1 MLNQNLFA
9 DIKKLLIESHTK
21 EEIQN
26 LSTSELKKLH
36 GKYLAMGTDDAK
48 KEAAE
53 IKKEI
58 ESRGEDD
65 GETKPVV
72 AQQNEELLMILDVLC
87 EVAGFDMMTLV
98 EETIGQMQHLA
109 HASGWDKPA
118 PEGAASASDRLK
130 RVLANAKRLGKRRV
144 RDAIPAGDKTQIDIE
159 DAGEDNVHERPA
171 SAGGGVARDPI
182 GFEGI
187 QNDIDGIGQ
196 TSAFFK
202 PNKGKKPNSLV
213 AWAGLSSK
221 SSTAPSK
228 GKGKKPNSKTKK

>member
-48 KEAAE
+48 KEAGE

-58 ESRGEDD
+58 ESRGEDA

-98 EETIGQMQHLA
+98 EETRKEMENLGRAYRINQHQ
-109 HASGWDKPA
+109 
-118 PEGAASASDRLK
+118 R
-130 RVLANAKRLGKRRV
+130 
-144 RDAIPAGDKTQIDIE
+144 
-159 DAGEDNVHERPA
+159 ERPRHLI
-171 SAGGGVARDPI
+171 V
-182 GFEGI
+182 
-187 QNDIDGIGQ
+187 
-196 TSAFFK
+196 
-202 PNKGKKPNSLV
+202 
-213 AWAGLSSK
+213 
-221 SSTAPSK
+221 
-228 GKGKKPNSKTKK
+228 